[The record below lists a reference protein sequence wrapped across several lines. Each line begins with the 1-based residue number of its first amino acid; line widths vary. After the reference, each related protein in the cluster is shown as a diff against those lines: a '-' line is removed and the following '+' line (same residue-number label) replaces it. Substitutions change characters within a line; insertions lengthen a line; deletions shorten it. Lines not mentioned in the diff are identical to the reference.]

1 MVHRLSSLI
10 FGTVTFIQAQLM
22 QTSGAAHTLH
32 LPVTAGAMNLIGQKI
47 IREVRILCMEPIA
60 MPQLFGQVKI
70 IVLPSILLIAA
81 GAYREFHPILTF
93 VDQFISCHKYILLEF
108 DYLISGAIPL
118 LISRFFACDPT
129 PVSGTVP
136 LEILTPL
143 ARQRTGV

>member
-60 MPQLFGQVKI
+60 MPQLFGQVKVV
-70 IVLPSILLIAA
+70 VLPGILLIAA
-81 GAYREFHPILTF
+81 GAYGEFHHILTL
-93 VDQFISCHKYILLEF
+93 VDQFISCHK
-108 DYLISGAIPL
+108 IS
-118 LISRFFACDPT
+118 S
-129 PVSGTVP
+129 
-136 LEILTPL
+136 
-143 ARQRTGV
+143 

>member
-1 MVHRLSSLI
+1 M
-10 FGTVTFIQAQLM
+10 QA
-22 QTSGAAHTLH
+22 SGAAHTLH
-32 LPVTAGAMNLIGQKI
+32 LPVTAGAMNLIGQEI

-81 GAYREFHPILTF
+81 GAYREFHYILTF
-93 VDQFISCHKYILLEF
+93 ADQFISCHKYILLEF

-136 LEILTPL
+136 LEI
-143 ARQRTGV
+143 